1 MKFNNLFFMALV
13 LVLICS
19 CKDTTL
25 CYKIPLDNKELVIC
39 IPAFSDYAYLYIDAH
54 ESYVPTDSFDF
65 KINNR
70 GEATEVSLILNKHKD
85 DTIYYSDRWN
95 QVILVNKNGKYKRVS
110 WHDDRFYTKDI
121 RTNKI
126 QINQN
131 YIEIVI
137 KDYATPDFDY
147 ASPILKFPTFHGQNR
162 HFCLR
167 LVSSGYQT
175 RA

>member
-54 ESYVPTDSFDF
+54 ESCVPTDSFDF

-95 QVILVNKNGKYKRVS
+95 DVTLVNKNGKYKRVL

-137 KDYATPDFDY
+137 KDYATFVVCQTDNGY
-147 ASPILKFPTFHGQNR
+147 KILEPIQK
-162 HFCLR
+162 
-167 LVSSGYQT
+167 
-175 RA
+175 